1 MLLNICSTAKVV
13 DEERENYGFL
23 QNSTVWAGNWIDCF
37 FPVPTLPVWME
48 VENERPLMYRLEP
61 EVMIA
66 SVETVQ
72 NFAIVTVGERMDIF
86 NAPSLMAQ
94 LNELVAGGAIHFI
107 VDLTAVRVVD
117 ADGDYPLL
125 HLLKCAQEV
134 GGSVHLVC
142 PVGNPIRVFYE
153 MMRLDTLFEITETLE
168 DALIILELSPEGV

>member
-1 MLLNICSTAKVV
+1 
-13 DEERENYGFL
+13 
-23 QNSTVWAGNWIDCF
+23 
-37 FPVPTLPVWME
+37 ME
-48 VENERPLMYRLEP
+48 VGNEKPLMYKMEP

-66 SVETVQ
+66 SVEMLRD
-72 NFAIVTVGERMDIF
+72 FAIVTVGERMDIF

-94 LNELVAGGAIHFI
+94 LNKLVAGGATHFI

-134 GGSVHLVC
+134 DGSVHLVC
-142 PVGNPIRVFYE
+142 PPGNPIRVFYE

-168 DALIILELSPEGV
+168 DALVNLELSPEEA

>member
-1 MLLNICSTAKVV
+1 MLSNTYSTAIQV
-13 DEERENYGFL
+13 DEERENIYFPHTLTQSAGSWETYFL
-23 QNSTVWAGNWIDCF
+23 S
-37 FPVPTLPVWME
+37 VPSFPVWME
-48 VENERPLMYRLEP
+48 VGNERPLMYRMEP

-66 SVETVQ
+66 SVETLRD
-72 NFAIVTVGERMDIF
+72 FAIVTVGERMDIF

-94 LNELVAGGAIHFI
+94 LNQLVTGGATHFI

-168 DALIILELSPEGV
+168 DALVNLELSPEGV

>member
-1 MLLNICSTAKVV
+1 MVIEV
-13 DEERENYGFL
+13 DEGCETYDFL
-23 QNSTVWAGNWIDCF
+23 QTPAISTGKWANDF
-37 FPVPTLPVWME
+37 LSVPTFPVWME
-48 VENERPLMYRLEP
+48 VGNERPPMYRMEP
-61 EVMIA
+61 EVTIA
-66 SVETVQ
+66 SVETLRDY
-72 NFAIVTVGERMDIF
+72 AIVTIGERMDIF

-94 LNELVAGGAIHFI
+94 LNQLVADGAMHFI

-134 GGSVHLVC
+134 GGSVLLVC

-168 DALIILELSPEGV
+168 DALVNLELSPERV

>member
-1 MLLNICSTAKVV
+1 MVA
-13 DEERENYGFL
+13 
-23 QNSTVWAGNWIDCF
+23 
-37 FPVPTLPVWME
+37 E
-48 VENERPLMYRLEP
+48 VETLHD
-61 EVMIA
+61 
-66 SVETVQ
+66 
-72 NFAIVTVGERMDIF
+72 FAIVTVGERMDIF

-94 LNELVAGGAIHFI
+94 LNQLVANGAIHFI
-107 VDLTAVRVVD
+107 VDLTAVRMVD

-168 DALIILELSPEGV
+168 EALVNLELAPEEC

>member
-1 MLLNICSTAKVV
+1 MLSNTCLTALEV
-13 DEERENYGFL
+13 DEECENSCFL
-23 QNSTVWAGNWIDCF
+23 QTPTKSTGDWINYF
-37 FPVPTLPVWME
+37 LSVPTFPVWME
-48 VENERPLMYRLEP
+48 VENERPPMYRMEP
-61 EVMIA
+61 EVTIA
-66 SVETVQ
+66 SVETLQ
-72 NFAIVTVGERMDIF
+72 DYAIVTIGERMDIF

-94 LNELVAGGAIHFI
+94 LNELVADGAIHFI
-107 VDLTAVRVVD
+107 VDLTGVRLVD

-168 DALIILELSPEGV
+168 DVLVNLELSPEGV